1 MSNYK
6 EYKGLSLPNIH
17 KEVLKDWNDKN
28 IFQECI
34 KRSKGK
40 PTFTFYEGP
49 PSANGMPGIHHVI
62 ARTIKD
68 LFCRYKTLQGYQVN
82 RKAGWDTHG
91 LPVELGV
98 EKTLGITKEDIGS
111 TISVEDYNKACRTDV
126 MQFKGEWE
134 KLTNEMG
141 YWVDMDKPYVTY
153 DNKYI
158 ESVWWLLS
166 ELHKKELLYKGFTI
180 QPYSPKAGTGLS
192 THELNQPGCYKD
204 VKDTSA
210 VAMFK
215 ITEDEKSNF
224 IFDGEQDISFIA
236 WTTTPWTL
244 PSNTALAVGKKITYV
259 KVKTFNTYT
268 SESITIVMAKDL
280 LHKYFTDGIS
290 LENYK
295 EGDKQLPYEI
305 VEEYKGEQ
313 LNGVNYHQLLPYAQP
328 EDGDA
333 FRVILGDFVTTDD
346 GTGIVHVAPSFGADD
361 NLVAK
366 QNGIGSLTLVDGQ
379 GRFKEEVDD
388 LAGQYVKDEF
398 YTESDEKPKYP
409 ADVQIVINLK
419 DNNRLF
425 KSEKYEHS
433 YPHCWRTDKP
443 ILYYP
448 MDSWFVKTTDYKQR
462 MMELNNTINWK
473 PKSTGEG
480 RFGNWL
486 ENLVDWNLSR
496 SRFWGIPIPIWRT
509 EDGEEEICISS
520 VEMLQAKVEKSV
532 AAGIMKTNPFSEFE
546 AGNFSEENYN
556 TFDLHRPFVD
566 DIILVSESGKAMKRE
581 LDLIDVWFD
590 SGSMPYAQLHYPF
603 ENKDIFEK
611 KFPADFIAEG
621 VDQTRGWFFT
631 LHAISTMLFDSVAY
645 KNVISNGL
653 VLDKNGNKMSK
664 RLGNATDPFETL
676 NKYGADATRWYMI
689 SNAQPW
695 DNLKFDVSG
704 IEEVQRKFFGT
715 LYNIYSFFALY
726 ANIDEFTYLEE
737 EIPLESR
744 TEIDRWIISEL
755 NTLIEGVEGNYED
768 YEPTK
773 AARLV
778 QDFVMNKLS
787 NWHIRLS
794 RRRFWKGEYNMEKI
808 SAYQTLYECLEK
820 ISIISAPIAP
830 FFMEQLYKD
839 LNEGYGKQDSSSV
852 HVSTFPKSDKSKID
866 KGLEVKMSL
875 AQQITSMALALRKKE
890 RIRVRQ
896 PLQKIMIPVDSQ
908 LMKEQINSVSGILI
922 SELNIKEIEFISS
935 DSDILTKQI
944 KPNFKTLGPK
954 FGKDMKL
961 IASKVNQ
968 FTSEDIKRIEKET
981 SYKISDKI
989 TIDISDVEISSADI
1003 PGLQVMSQ
1011 DGIIVALDVSVSEEL
1026 KKEGLAREFVNRI
1039 QNVRKDKDFDVTD
1052 KISIVVEKNVVLE
1065 KAITDNLSYICGETL
1080 ADSLEINAVNN
1091 NDTVLIDLI
1100 DGLSVN
1106 VEVKKI

>member
-6 EYKGLSLPNIH
+6 EYKGLNLPNIH

-62 ARTIKD
+62 SRTIKD

-126 MQFKGEWE
+126 MKFKGEWE

-192 THELNQPGCYKD
+192 THELSQPGCYKD

-215 ITEDEKSNF
+215 IVDDEKSNF

-333 FRVILGDFVTTDD
+333 FRVILGDFVTTED
-346 GTGIVHVAPSFGADD
+346 GTGIVHLAPSFGADD

-462 MMELNNTINWK
+462 M
-473 PKSTGEG
+473 
-480 RFGNWL
+480 
-486 ENLVDWNLSR
+486 
-496 SRFWGIPIPIWRT
+496 
-509 EDGEEEICISS
+509 
-520 VEMLQAKVEKSV
+520 
-532 AAGIMKTNPFSEFE
+532 
-546 AGNFSEENYN
+546 
-556 TFDLHRPFVD
+556 
-566 DIILVSESGKAMKRE
+566 
-581 LDLIDVWFD
+581 
-590 SGSMPYAQLHYPF
+590 
-603 ENKDIFEK
+603 
-611 KFPADFIAEG
+611 
-621 VDQTRGWFFT
+621 
-631 LHAISTMLFDSVAY
+631 
-645 KNVISNGL
+645 
-653 VLDKNGNKMSK
+653 
-664 RLGNATDPFETL
+664 
-676 NKYGADATRWYMI
+676 
-689 SNAQPW
+689 
-695 DNLKFDVSG
+695 
-704 IEEVQRKFFGT
+704 
-715 LYNIYSFFALY
+715 
-726 ANIDEFTYLEE
+726 
-737 EIPLESR
+737 
-744 TEIDRWIISEL
+744 
-755 NTLIEGVEGNYED
+755 
-768 YEPTK
+768 
-773 AARLV
+773 
-778 QDFVMNKLS
+778 
-787 NWHIRLS
+787 
-794 RRRFWKGEYNMEKI
+794 
-808 SAYQTLYECLEK
+808 
-820 ISIISAPIAP
+820 
-830 FFMEQLYKD
+830 
-839 LNEGYGKQDSSSV
+839 
-852 HVSTFPKSDKSKID
+852 
-866 KGLEVKMSL
+866 
-875 AQQITSMALALRKKE
+875 
-890 RIRVRQ
+890 
-896 PLQKIMIPVDSQ
+896 
-908 LMKEQINSVSGILI
+908 
-922 SELNIKEIEFISS
+922 
-935 DSDILTKQI
+935 
-944 KPNFKTLGPK
+944 
-954 FGKDMKL
+954 
-961 IASKVNQ
+961 
-968 FTSEDIKRIEKET
+968 
-981 SYKISDKI
+981 
-989 TIDISDVEISSADI
+989 
-1003 PGLQVMSQ
+1003 
-1011 DGIIVALDVSVSEEL
+1011 
-1026 KKEGLAREFVNRI
+1026 
-1039 QNVRKDKDFDVTD
+1039 
-1052 KISIVVEKNVVLE
+1052 
-1065 KAITDNLSYICGETL
+1065 
-1080 ADSLEINAVNN
+1080 
-1091 NDTVLIDLI
+1091 
-1100 DGLSVN
+1100 
-1106 VEVKKI
+1106 